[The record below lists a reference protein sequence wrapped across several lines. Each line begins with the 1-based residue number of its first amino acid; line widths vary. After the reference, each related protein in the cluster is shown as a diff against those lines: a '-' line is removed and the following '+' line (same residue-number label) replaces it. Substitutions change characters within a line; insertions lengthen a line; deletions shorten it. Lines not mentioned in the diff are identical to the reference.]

1 MEISKAIQVI
11 ERAKSNITMTIV
23 LTKEVD
29 EALEAILNCA
39 RKEMENYIKEK

>member
-29 EALEAILNCA
+29 EALEVLLNYA
-39 RKEMENYIKEK
+39 KRRNKENDY

>member
-11 ERAKSNITMTIV
+11 EEAKSNITMTIV

-29 EALEAILNCA
+29 EALNTLINYV
-39 RKEMENYIKEK
+39 RENKVK

>member
-23 LTKEVD
+23 LTEEVD
-29 EALEAILNCA
+29 EALETILNCA